1 MKFLVDNALSPVV
14 VDGLTQAGHDAKHV
28 RDWNMQAA
36 QDPAVLALAER
47 EGRVLISADTDFGTL
62 LSLRRET
69 KPSVILLRR
78 PSQRRPEQQTSL
90 LLANLPNIAAA
101 LEQGAVVVIE
111 LGRIRI
117 RPLPIGGAHSA
128 GANDEGTA

>member
-1 MKFLVDNALSPVV
+1 VKFLVDNALSPAVA
-14 VDGLTQAGHDAKHV
+14 DGLTQAGHDAKHV

-90 LLANLPNIAAA
+90 LLANLPNIAGA

-111 LGRIRI
+111 MGRIRV
-117 RPLPIGGAHSA
+117 RLLPIGGVD
-128 GANDEGTA
+128 DES

>member
-1 MKFLVDNALSPVV
+1 VKFLVDNALSSAVA
-14 VDGLTQAGHDAKHV
+14 DGLRQAGHDAKHV

-36 QDPAVLALAER
+36 EDPAVLALAER

-78 PSQRRPEQQTSL
+78 PSQRRAEQQTAL
-90 LLANLPNIAAA
+90 LLANLPSVASA
-101 LEQGAVVVIE
+101 LDQGCIVVIE
-111 LGRIRI
+111 ERRIRV
-117 RPLPIGGAHSA
+117 RLLPIGGAD
-128 GANDEGTA
+128 NP